1 MLAIKDI
8 LAIAR
13 DDEAL
18 RYLEAIAHS
27 MRNDDYCKG
36 RELRNV
42 KRKRKEYAEHIRDR
56 IERIKD

>member
-18 RYLEAIAHS
+18 RYIEAIARS
-27 MRNDDYCKG
+27 MRNDDYCTEY
-36 RELRNV
+36 ELRNA